1 MVRTGKRR
9 PWMRT
14 GTGATGALA
23 VALTR
28 NETREQRVP
37 NTVGRAA
44 DIFGMLAT
52 ARGAPICDISRAMTW
67 TAPVGPMQAARPLSK
82 AS

>member
-1 MVRTGKRR
+1 M
-9 PWMRT
+9 
-14 GTGATGALA
+14 A

-28 NETREQRVP
+28 NETRGQRVP

-67 TAPVGPMQAARPLSK
+67 TAPERGVKALVLGPLLLAESDAG
-82 AS
+82 